1 MIQLNDPALKRA
13 LIEKHHFQEHFSL
26 DLEKC
31 SVLLR
36 CEAGET
42 LCHSGAIYPE
52 IQLLAD
58 GALIASSVSKSGK
71 LHCELQ
77 YQSPNILGLT
87 SALWNKPAINT
98 IEALTPCLCL
108 SLSWIY
114 TGRRFT
120 KIQSFSTTPA
130 RIWQSIS
137 GKISFTMNSCR
148 PD

>member
-13 LIEKHHFQEHFSL
+13 LIEKHHFQEYFSL

-36 CEAGET
+36 CETGET
-42 LCHSGAIYPE
+42 LCHSGEIYPA

-58 GALIASSVSKSGK
+58 GALIASSVAKSGN

-87 SALWNKPAINT
+87 SAL
-98 IEALTPCLCL
+98 
-108 SLSWIY
+108 
-114 TGRRFT
+114 
-120 KIQSFSTTPA
+120 
-130 RIWQSIS
+130 
-137 GKISFTMNSCR
+137 
-148 PD
+148 

>member
-42 LCHSGAIYPE
+42 LCHSGEIYPE

-58 GALIASSVSKSGK
+58 GAPAFLKAENCTASCSIRV
-71 LHCELQ
+71 
-77 YQSPNILGLT
+77 LT
-87 SALWNKPAINT
+87 
-98 IEALTPCLCL
+98 
-108 SLSWIY
+108 
-114 TGRRFT
+114 F
-120 KIQSFSTTPA
+120 
-130 RIWQSIS
+130 
-137 GKISFTMNSCR
+137 
-148 PD
+148 

>member
-42 LCHSGAIYPE
+42 LCHSGEIYPE

-87 SALWNKPAINT
+87 SALWNKPP
-98 IEALTPCLCL
+98 LTPLK
-108 SLSWIY
+108 
-114 TGRRFT
+114 R
-120 KIQSFSTTPA
+120 
-130 RIWQSIS
+130 
-137 GKISFTMNSCR
+137 
-148 PD
+148 

>member
-1 MIQLNDPALKRA
+1 MIQLNDPALKCA
-13 LIEKHHFQEHFSL
+13 LIEKHHFQEYFSL

-42 LCHSGAIYPE
+42 LCHSGEIYPE

-87 SALWNKPAINT
+87 PAL
-98 IEALTPCLCL
+98 
-108 SLSWIY
+108 
-114 TGRRFT
+114 
-120 KIQSFSTTPA
+120 
-130 RIWQSIS
+130 
-137 GKISFTMNSCR
+137 
-148 PD
+148 

>member
-42 LCHSGAIYPE
+42 LCHSGEVYPE

-98 IEALTPCLCL
+98 IEALTPCL
-108 SLSWIY
+108 
-114 TGRRFT
+114 
-120 KIQSFSTTPA
+120 
-130 RIWQSIS
+130 
-137 GKISFTMNSCR
+137 
-148 PD
+148 